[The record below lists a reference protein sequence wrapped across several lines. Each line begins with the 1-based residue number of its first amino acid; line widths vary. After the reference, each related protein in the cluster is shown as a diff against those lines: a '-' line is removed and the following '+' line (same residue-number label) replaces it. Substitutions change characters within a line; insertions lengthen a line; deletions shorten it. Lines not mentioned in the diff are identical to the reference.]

1 MESSKSVPM
10 GRPVSRQVGDRR
22 PYEPPTLT
30 AHGDL
35 RGVTMGGS
43 PGTGDS
49 GATLIQEP
57 G

>member
-1 MESSKSVPM
+1 MMESSTAVPE
-10 GRPVSRQVGDRR
+10 GRARRQVDDKR
-22 PYEPPTLT
+22 PYQSPRLT